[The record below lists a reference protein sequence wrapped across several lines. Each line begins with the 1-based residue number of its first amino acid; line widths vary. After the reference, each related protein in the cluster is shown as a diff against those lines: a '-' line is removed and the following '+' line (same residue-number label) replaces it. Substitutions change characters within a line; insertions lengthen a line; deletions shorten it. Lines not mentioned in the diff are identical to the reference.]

1 METGLAQ
8 ATADVDDLPGP
19 AGTRAR
25 WAPWRSPEE
34 QPRWARPAL
43 LIIAAA
49 AGTLYAWGIA
59 AMQLHL
65 YYGPAVRSMSGS
77 WSAFFFAT
85 YDPQVTVTL
94 DKLPGAFWVQALS
107 ARIFGFH
114 PWSVLLPQVLACVA
128 TILVLYKMIHRWMGP
143 AAGLLAAAGYATMP
157 IVAALARTQISD
169 VVLVLLLVLAADAWQ
184 RAILTGRLAPLLWSG
199 VWVGLA
205 FQTKLAQAWA
215 VLPAFALVYLFTAP
229 APLRRRAGQLT
240 LAGAVSLAVSFL
252 WIVPMLLIPATAR
265 PYIDGSVDNS
275 PLSMVFGYNGF
286 NRYGIANEGAE
297 VLGTGGPVRAGPGSP
312 WSYLLSD
319 GVAPQ
324 VGWLYPLAIAGL
336 VAGLIWAARWRPER
350 ETRFVRAVFAMWGL
364 WLLIHAIAFGISRN
378 PHTFYVIAIAPP
390 VVALAGAGTVLLWSA
405 YRRGTW
411 WPLPTVLAVTTVWA
425 VTLSARFPTFAGWL
439 PPTLAITGATAT
451 LTLIAAK
458 LTKTPTATRFATIGS
473 ALGVTTV
480 LLGPATWTS
489 SVSDNLTVVDAHRPA
504 AGPAS
509 REVATVLSGRL
520 LRILPNTE
528 TTRIATYLTTHA
540 NGEKYLAAIPWAP
553 QAGPFIH
560 AGIPVLPVGGFTAQ
574 APTITPTHLDDLV
587 ARGELRYALVD
598 GPDAKGMVT
607 RDYPE
612 YALWVRRTCTPKA
625 ELTRPH
631 YTLYDC
637 LTTG

>member
-1 METGLAQ
+1 MATELAQ
-8 ATADVDDLPGP
+8 PTVDVLPGP
-19 AGTRAR
+19 AGAGAK
-25 WAPWRSPEE
+25 WAVWRSPDD

-65 YYGPAVRSMSGS
+65 YYGPAVRSMSSS
-77 WSAFFFAT
+77 WTAFFAGT
-85 YDPQVTVTL
+85 YDPQATVTL

-114 PWSVLLPQVLACVA
+114 AWSVLLPQVLACVA
-128 TILVLYKMIHRWMGP
+128 TILLLYKMIHRWMGP

-157 IVAALARTQISD
+157 VVAALARTQISD
-169 VVLVLLLVLAADAWQ
+169 VVLILLLVLAADAWQ
-184 RAILTGRLAPLLWSG
+184 RAMLTGRLAPLLWSG

-205 FQTKLAQAWA
+205 FQTKMAQAWA
-215 VLPAFALVYLFTAP
+215 VLPAFALVYLAAAP
-229 APLRRRAGQLT
+229 VSWRRRAGQVT

-252 WIVPMLLIPATAR
+252 WILPMLLIPASAR

-297 VLGTGGPVRAGPGSP
+297 MLGTGGPVRAGPGSP

-336 VAGLIWAARWRPER
+336 IAGLIWAES
-350 ETRFVRAVFAMWGL
+350 RFVRAIFAMWGL
-364 WLLIHAIAFGISRN
+364 WLLAHAIAFGISRN

-390 VVALAGAGTVLLWSA
+390 VVALAAAGTVPLWSA

-411 WPLPTVLAVTTVWA
+411 WPLPAVLAVTTVWA
-425 VTLSARFPTFAGWL
+425 VTLSARFPTFVTWL
-439 PPTLAITGATAT
+439 PPTLAVIGAAAT
-451 LTLIAAK
+451 LTLVAAK
-458 LTKTPTATRFATIGS
+458 LLNARLAITGAV
-473 ALGVTTV
+473 LGLIAA
-480 LLGPATWTS
+480 LLGPTTWAA
-489 SVSDNLTVVDAHRPA
+489 SVSDNLTVIDAHRPA

-520 LRILPNTE
+520 LRVLPTTE
-528 TTRIATYLTTHA
+528 ANRIATYLTTHA
-540 NGEKYLAAIPWAP
+540 NGEKYVAAIPWAP
-553 QAGPFIH
+553 QSGPFIH

-574 APTITPTHLDDLV
+574 VPTITPAALDDLL
-587 ARGELRYALVD
+587 AHHQLRYALLD
-598 GPDAKGMVT
+598 GPDTKGMVT

-612 YALWVRRTCTPKA
+612 YAPWVRRTCTPIP
-625 ELTRPH
+625 ELTHPL

-637 LTTG
+637 GQL